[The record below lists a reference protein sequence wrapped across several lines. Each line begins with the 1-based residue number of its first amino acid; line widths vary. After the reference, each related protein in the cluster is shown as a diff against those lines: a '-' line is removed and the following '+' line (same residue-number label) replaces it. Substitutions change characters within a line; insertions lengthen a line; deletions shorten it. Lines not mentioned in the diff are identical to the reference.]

1 MSAPAPKSVAL
12 VGRPNVGKSRLF
24 NRILGRRVSIV
35 HDRPGVTRDIVAEP
49 LSEGVALMD
58 TGGMFASA
66 SGGEKVIARATNL
79 QAKFA
84 IDTADTVVFVVD
96 SQDGL
101 TPLDEEIAALLRS
114 AGKDVI
120 LAVNK
125 VDVPSHAA
133 RSSEFFSLGF
143 ADVAEVSAEHGYG
156 MEALMEMLEAR
167 FGKIEPAPDG
177 GEGRIKISVA
187 GRPNVGKSS
196 IANRMLGEERMIVSQ
211 VAGTTR
217 DSVKLDI
224 DAVSKKGAEM
234 KFRLFDTAGLKL
246 NRKTNSS
253 LDYLSSVRTRRAIG
267 GSDVVFLVL
276 DAMEGVADLDKR
288 LAGEIVE
295 AGAAAI
301 IVVNKWDYAA
311 ETFKSAPLRGYENLA
326 AFKKGFEEAVRRALP
341 DIADAPVHFV
351 SAKENSGIE
360 NLLESAYSMS
370 KKMLSAPSTNALNSC
385 VSKLLSANPPKYVA
399 NKRFKVYYCVKTAS
413 RPYTIRMFCN
423 DASVLADSYRR
434 YLVKGLREKLRLGG
448 VSIKLELVGK
458 PKRYAGAGK
467 GAR

>member
-1 MSAPAPKSVAL
+1 M
-12 VGRPNVGKSRLF
+12 
-24 NRILGRRVSIV
+24 
-35 HDRPGVTRDIVAEP
+35 
-49 LSEGVALMD
+49 
-58 TGGMFASA
+58 
-66 SGGEKVIARATNL
+66 
-79 QAKFA
+79 
-84 IDTADTVVFVVD
+84 
-96 SQDGL
+96 
-101 TPLDEEIAALLRS
+101 
-114 AGKDVI
+114 
-120 LAVNK
+120 
-125 VDVPSHAA
+125 
-133 RSSEFFSLGF
+133 
-143 ADVAEVSAEHGYG
+143 
-156 MEALMEMLEAR
+156 
-167 FGKIEPAPDG
+167 
-177 GEGRIKISVA
+177 
-187 GRPNVGKSS
+187 
-196 IANRMLGEERMIVSQ
+196 
-211 VAGTTR
+211 
-217 DSVKLDI
+217 
-224 DAVSKKGAEM
+224 
-234 KFRLFDTAGLKL
+234 
-246 NRKTNSS
+246 
-253 LDYLSSVRTRRAIG
+253 RTRRAIG

>member
-96 SQDGL
+96 SQEGL

-143 ADVAEVSAEHGYG
+143 ADVAEVSAEHG
-156 MEALMEMLEAR
+156 
-167 FGKIEPAPDG
+167 
-177 GEGRIKISVA
+177 
-187 GRPNVGKSS
+187 
-196 IANRMLGEERMIVSQ
+196 
-211 VAGTTR
+211 
-217 DSVKLDI
+217 
-224 DAVSKKGAEM
+224 
-234 KFRLFDTAGLKL
+234 
-246 NRKTNSS
+246 
-253 LDYLSSVRTRRAIG
+253 
-267 GSDVVFLVL
+267 
-276 DAMEGVADLDKR
+276 
-288 LAGEIVE
+288 
-295 AGAAAI
+295 
-301 IVVNKWDYAA
+301 
-311 ETFKSAPLRGYENLA
+311 
-326 AFKKGFEEAVRRALP
+326 
-341 DIADAPVHFV
+341 
-351 SAKENSGIE
+351 
-360 NLLESAYSMS
+360 
-370 KKMLSAPSTNALNSC
+370 
-385 VSKLLSANPPKYVA
+385 
-399 NKRFKVYYCVKTAS
+399 
-413 RPYTIRMFCN
+413 
-423 DASVLADSYRR
+423 
-434 YLVKGLREKLRLGG
+434 
-448 VSIKLELVGK
+448 
-458 PKRYAGAGK
+458 
-467 GAR
+467 

>member
-1 MSAPAPKSVAL
+1 MSASQPKSVAL

-24 NRILGRRVSIV
+24 NRLLGRRVSIV

-49 LSEGVALMD
+49 LSEGVTLMD

-84 IDTADTVVFVVD
+84 IDTADTVIFVVD
-96 SQDGL
+96 SREGL
-101 TPLDEEIAALLRS
+101 APLDEEIASLLRS

-125 VDVPSHAA
+125 VDIPSHSA
-133 RSSEFFSLGF
+133 RSPEFFSLGF

-156 MEALMEMLEAR
+156 TEELLGMLEAR
-167 FGKIEPAPDG
+167 FGKISPAPDDA
-177 GEGRIKISVA
+177 EGRIKISVA

-196 IANRMLGEERMIVSQ
+196 IANRMLGEERMIVSR

-253 LDYLSSVRTRRAIG
+253 LDYLSSVRTRRAIAE
-267 GSDVVFLVL
+267 SDVVFLVL

-301 IVVNKWDYAA
+301 VNKWDYAA
-311 ETFKSAPLRGYENLA
+311 DTFRNGALRGYENLA
-326 AFKKGFEEAVRRALP
+326 EFKKGFEEAVRRALP
-341 DIADAPVHFV
+341 GIADAPVHFV
-351 SAKENSGIE
+351 SAKENSGIG
-360 NLLESAYSMS
+360 NLLESAYSMRR
-370 KKMLSAPSTNALNSC
+370 KMLSAPSTSALNSC
-385 VSKLLSANPPKYVA
+385 VSGLLSANPPKYVA
-399 NKRFKVYYCVKTAS
+399 NKRFKAYYCVKTAS

-423 DASVLADSYRR
+423 DASVMADSYRR

-448 VSIKLELVGK
+448 VPIKLELVGK
-458 PKRYAGAGK
+458 PRRYAGGGAGK
-467 GAR
+467 GRR